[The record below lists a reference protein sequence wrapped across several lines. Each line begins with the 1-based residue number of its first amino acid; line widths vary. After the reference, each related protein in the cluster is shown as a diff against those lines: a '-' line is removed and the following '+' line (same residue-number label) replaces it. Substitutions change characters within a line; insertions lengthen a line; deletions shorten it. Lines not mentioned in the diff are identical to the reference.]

1 MEQVAHAV
9 DYDWTTAGA
18 IISDQTFLTMSEEQK
33 RLMEDSRPM
42 IATSSGPSALPDEI
56 AEGFPIAGWSERNI
70 VSSRVAWAR
79 LRLGR
84 KQPMSLQTS
93 TIDSANGALSSAG
106 SALTLDL
113 STHSMSTNNRVPEHV
128 SSSEFS
134 AEIDSVWV
142 NEEQAEEDKVLAV
155 LSEGTEM
162 YIKSVLEKALHCA
175 RQRQN
180 LDGIRL
186 WYQQHSQVRTSPPE
200 LSLRIGCDVKRQIAL
215 AEGNAAMIC
224 KRMEEALA
232 RQSNIP
238 DRDRLLNQETLSKA
252 WSMSDIALM
261 PKLGK
266 AVEAS
271 DLSGKRSFEI
281 YGGKDSSEPPLG
293 RVPKQAKLELIDFE
307 TGMNFA
313 RPRRFRNQAKSLS
326 LTF

>member
-1 MEQVAHAV
+1 MEQIAHAV
-9 DYDWTTAGA
+9 DYDWTTAGT
-18 IISDQTFLTMSEEQK
+18 IIGDQTFLTLSEEQK
-33 RLMEDSRPM
+33 KLMEDSRPM
-42 IATSSGPSALPDEI
+42 IASPTGPSALPDET

-84 KQPMSLQTS
+84 KQSISLPTT
-93 TIDSANGALSSAG
+93 TIDSANGASS
-106 SALTLDL
+106 SRTRTSDM
-113 STHSMSTNNRVPEHV
+113 STHSMSAHSKASAAA
-128 SSSEFS
+128 SSSELLT
-134 AEIDSVWV
+134 EVDYEWV
-142 NEEQAEEDKVLAV
+142 NEEQAEEDKALAV

-162 YIKSVLEKALHCA
+162 YIKSILEKALHCA

-180 LDGIRL
+180 LDGVRL
-186 WYQQHSQVRTSPPE
+186 WYQQHSQVRKNPPE

-215 AEGNAAMIC
+215 AEGNAAMTC

-238 DRDRLLNQETLSKA
+238 DRDRLLNEETLSKA
-252 WSMSDIALM
+252 LSMSDIALR

-266 AVEAS
+266 AVEAL

-281 YGGKDSSEPPLG
+281 YGGKDSTEPPLG